1 MAQLQL
7 GVQGILVLDAR
18 DSGPAGK
25 AGVHGTKRDQNG
37 RLVLGDIITGF
48 NTMRVRYL
56 YAYCPHWTCLCHA
69 SSCLGRSASCNAD
82 RGTCRN
88 ASDLY
93 KALDKCGIG
102 DEVDLEVLRDNDK
115 MHIKITLGASS

>member
-1 MAQLQL
+1 MPS
-7 GVQGILVLDAR
+7 LDLAL
-18 DSGPAGK
+18 PCFK
-25 AGVHGTKRDQNG
+25 
-37 RLVLGDIITGF
+37 
-48 NTMRVRYL
+48 
-56 YAYCPHWTCLCHA
+56 LC
-69 SSCLGRSASCNAD
+69 GNASCDAEY
-82 RGTCRN
+82 GACRN